1 MKSVPIPRPLA
12 AVLIVL
18 AATGLIVALV
28 QVGSAQE
35 DPVTEKGHCWDHWLC
50 LDATSTP
57 IPPTPVPP
65 PTNTPV
71 PYCDLYPLSCLD
83 TPTPPTAVPPT
94 DTPIPPTDTPVPPRP
109 TDTPVPPMATPLPP
123 ITAAP
128 PPTEVPPTEPPPVP
142 PTDTPVP
149 PRPTNTPIPTN
160 TPGPTQTLP
169 APERCI
175 GPLRTG
181 RVPDNPPD
189 VGSEGIAIIGM
200 PIYIEPGGCA
210 AVVIT
215 TQGNIWHGFNYSIR
229 ISAINGLGF
238 NASCTRFEKPWNG
251 LTGRTSYRRIITVHG
266 CPGTVSPSFPGEI
279 GVALRRDG
287 KTVGDDSATTFVREL
302 QPPAELPEPR
312 VVRMKLHMAD
322 PLCAIPRP
330 YTSTQSTWFWDLFK
344 KGAN

>member
-1 MKSVPIPRPLA
+1 MKSVSIPRPLV

-18 AATGLIVALV
+18 AATGIIVALV

-35 DPVTEKGHCWDHWLC
+35 DPTTEKGHCWDHWLC
-50 LDATSTP
+50 LDPPTQV
-57 IPPTPVPP
+57 PPTPVPP

-109 TDTPVPPMATPLPP
+109 TDTPVPPTATPLPP

-142 PTDTPVP
+142 PTFHPD
-149 PRPTNTPIPTN
+149 TPIPTN

-229 ISAINGLGF
+229 MSAINGLGF

-266 CPGTVSPSFPGEI
+266 CAGTVSPSFPGEI
-279 GVALRRDG
+279 GVALRRGGTSVATDN
-287 KTVGDDSATTFVREL
+287 ATTFVREL
-302 QPPAELPEPR
+302 QPPAALPEPSEWR
-312 VVRMKLHMAD
+312 TKAAR
-322 PLCAIPRP
+322 
-330 YTSTQSTWFWDLFK
+330 
-344 KGAN
+344 